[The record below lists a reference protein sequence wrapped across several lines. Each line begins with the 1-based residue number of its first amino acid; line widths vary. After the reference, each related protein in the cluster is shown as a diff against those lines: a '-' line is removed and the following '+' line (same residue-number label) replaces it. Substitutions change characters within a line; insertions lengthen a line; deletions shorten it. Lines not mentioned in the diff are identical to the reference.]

1 MHKSQLTAMLI
12 LMTVSPVAFAQ
23 TVQNPTTVA
32 PMEPVASGTPKKSPD
47 LQQQLTSDFQKAGLT
62 DVRVMPDSFLVEA
75 KDKSGNAITMLINPG
90 LRAEFKASDTKL
102 EALPKSA
109 AAMFTSVP
117 STDHLTSSVLGLDV
131 YNTKNQDIGT
141 INDFALDASGL
152 KAYIIGVGGFLGLG
166 EHYVAVMPSAIE
178 LTYSEADKRWHA
190 IMNTDADQL
199 KAAPEYKY
207 PSNL

>member
-1 MHKSQLTAMLI
+1 
-12 LMTVSPVAFAQ
+12 MTVSPVAFAQ

-32 PMEPVASGTPKKSPD
+32 PTDPIVTGAQKKSPD

-62 DVRVMPDSFLVEA
+62 DVRVMPDSFMVEA
-75 KDKSGNAITMLINPG
+75 KDKSGNAITMLISPG

-102 EALPKSA
+102 EVPTKSSTG
-109 AAMFTSVP
+109 MFTSIP

-207 PSNL
+207 PRDL